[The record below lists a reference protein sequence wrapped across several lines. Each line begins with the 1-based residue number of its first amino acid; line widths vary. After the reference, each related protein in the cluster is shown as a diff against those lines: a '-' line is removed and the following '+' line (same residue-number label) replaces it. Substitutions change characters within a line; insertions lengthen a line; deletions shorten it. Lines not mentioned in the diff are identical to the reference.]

1 MRQRLAACVATTLRD
16 ACLPHCNSPICVLA
30 ISMLLL
36 LTCTRVQP
44 VSLRAEEISR
54 GKPSLHLPPHHWA
67 LLLLEMS
74 QFLNNPNWESV
85 CNQTYNNVLTSR
97 SNSGPRAFLYLI
109 ITCFVF
115 LSFVSAGFVLAFRRC
130 SQAERDAQW
139 SLFLMFVCSCTAAS
153 VFGVASWSI
162 ALAESESLYNGLH
175 GYATP
180 NATQDS
186 WCPYYMSY
194 TQLYAANRIV
204 FGFEQVF
211 ILIAELL
218 VVDRLLRVTHLSHTL
233 EKFRR
238 LVWNALLL
246 LCGVNVIT
254 RIVRGAGIVA
264 YSKQSE
270 CTNYSL
276 SQYPNIIAFFD
287 YEKVSS
293 RSWQFVG
300 LVADG
305 LMFSMVGSAL
315 IVGVRLAYRDTLG
328 GVSVT
333 STTLHS
339 NRSQL
344 SVESASILSTM
355 RKRILFWIFFMILG
369 TFIRALF
376 SFIATAGIR
385 FTDLLAHDTQCPVC
399 DQSCLGATFVF
410 VTWYRLNP

>member
-1 MRQRLAACVATTLRD
+1 
-16 ACLPHCNSPICVLA
+16 
-30 ISMLLL
+30 MLLL

-67 LLLLEMS
+67 LLLLLEMS
-74 QFLNNPNWESV
+74 QFLSNPNWESL

-162 ALAESESLYNGLH
+162 ALAESESLSNGLYC
-175 GYATP
+175 YATP
-180 NATQDS
+180 NDTQYCYPIRHAPQDS
-186 WCPYYMSY
+186 WCPYYTSY

-218 VVDRLLRVTHLSHTL
+218 VVDRLLRVTQLSHTL

-254 RIVRGAGIVA
+254 RIVRGASIVA

-270 CTNYSL
+270 YTKYSL

-287 YEKVSS
+287 YETVSS
-293 RSWQFVG
+293 REWNFVG

-305 LMFSMVGSAL
+305 LMFSMVGLSL

-339 NRSQL
+339 DRSQL

-385 FTDLLAHDTQCPVC
+385 FTDSLAHDTQCPVC
-399 DQSCLGATFVF
+399 DQSCLGSTFVF

>member
-1 MRQRLAACVATTLRD
+1 
-16 ACLPHCNSPICVLA
+16 
-30 ISMLLL
+30 MLLL
-36 LTCTRVQP
+36 LISTRVQP

-54 GKPSLHLPPHHWA
+54 GKPSLHLPPHDLA

-74 QFLNNPNWESV
+74 QFLSNPNWESV

-97 SNSGPRAFLYLI
+97 SNSGPKAFLYLI
-109 ITCFVF
+109 ISCFVF

-175 GYATP
+175 FYATP

-194 TQLYAANRIV
+194 THLYAANRIV

-218 VVDRLLRVTHLSHTL
+218 VVDRLLRVTQLSHTL

-270 CTNYSL
+270 CTKYSL

-287 YEKVSS
+287 YEIVSS
-293 RSWQFVG
+293 REWNFVG

-305 LMFSMVGSAL
+305 LMFSMVGIAL

-333 STTLHS
+333 STALHS
-339 NRSQL
+339 DRSQL

-376 SFIATAGIR
+376 SFIATAGIK

-399 DQSCLGATFVF
+399 DQSCLGSTFVF
-410 VTWYRLNP
+410 VTWYRLNPYFFYRFRV